1 MYRNN
6 NRLLRYQIISN
17 YKFYWLLSQEQLNEF
32 IYHIEIRIYRNTSIS
47 YSNIISY
54 FLKISLTSAI
64 IALPD
69 TSFNHIMKIDYV
81 QTITIIYILLYL
93 KIKP

>member
-93 KIKP
+93 RIKP